1 MGVSVKRIVVT
12 GMGIVSPL
20 GCGVQH
26 VWQSLLAGKSG
37 ITRLSEQLVADI
49 PCKVAGQVPS
59 IDSDPLHGFDPLATI
74 PAKERKKMDRFI
86 EFALVAAREALAQAG
101 WSPASAAEQERTATV
116 IATGIGGFSEIANA
130 VHTTDERGPR
140 RLSPFTIPSFLAN
153 LAAGHVSIAHGF
165 RGPIGAPVTACAA
178 GAQAGWSPASAA
190 EQERTATVI
199 ATGIGGFS
207 EIANAVHTTDERGPR
222 RLSPFTIPSFLA
234 NLAAGHV
241 SIAHGFR
248 GPIGAPVTA
257 CAAGA
262 QAIGD
267 AARMIRSGE
276 ADIALCG
283 GAEAAI
289 HRVSLAGF
297 AAARALS
304 SAYSDHPESASRPF
318 DRDRDGFVM
327 GEGAGLIVIESLEH
341 ALARGATPLAELV
354 GYGTSADAYH
364 LTAGPEDGNGARRA
378 MEIAIRQAGVT
389 VEEIDHI
396 NAHATSTQV
405 GDKGELAAIKT
416 LFGVHPVAITSTKS
430 ATGHLLGAAGGIE
443 AIFTIQAL
451 RDQVVPPT
459 LNLHHPDEEAAGLN
473 LVALQ
478 ARPQKMRY
486 ALSNGFGFGGV
497 NASLLLKRWQ

>member
-1 MGVSVKRIVVT
+1 MSSIQRRIVVT

-20 GCGVQH
+20 GCGVNH

-37 ITRLSEQLVADI
+37 IRSLPDSIVGDI
-49 PCKVAGQVPS
+49 SCKVAGLVPE
-59 IDSDPLHGFDPLATI
+59 IKEDPQHGFDPLAVI
-74 PAKERKKMDRFI
+74 PAKDRKKMDRFI
-86 EFALVAAREALAQAG
+86 EFALVAAQEALHQAN
-101 WSPASAAEQERTATV
+101 WFPQEQSSKDRTATI
-116 IATGIGGFSEIANA
+116 IATGIGGFNQIADA
-130 VHTTDERGPR
+130 VQTTEHRGPR
-140 RLSPFTIPSFLAN
+140 K
-153 LAAGHVSIAHGF
+153 
-165 RGPIGAPVTACAA
+165 
-178 GAQAGWSPASAA
+178 
-190 EQERTATVI
+190 
-199 ATGIGGFS
+199 
-207 EIANAVHTTDERGPR
+207 
-222 RLSPFTIPSFLA
+222 LSPFTIPSFLA

-267 AARMIRSGE
+267 AARLIRAGE

-283 GAEAAI
+283 GSEAAI

-297 AAARALS
+297 AAAKALS
-304 SAYSDHPESASRPF
+304 SGFNDNPVQASRPF
-318 DRDRDGFVM
+318 DQDRDGFVM
-327 GEGAGLIVIESLEH
+327 GEGAGLLVIESLDH

-378 MEIAIRQAGVT
+378 METALQQAGISPGQVQ
-389 VEEIDHI
+389 HI

-405 GDKGELAAIKT
+405 GDKGELAAIRG
-416 LFGVHPVAITSTKS
+416 LFGEHPVAITSTKS

-451 RDQVVPPT
+451 REQIAPPT
-459 LNLHHPDEEAAGLN
+459 LNLHTPDIAAAGMH
-473 LVALQ
+473 LVPLTAQPL
-478 ARPQKMRY
+478 MMEY

-497 NASLLLKRWQ
+497 NASLLLKRWEN